1 MNYDTMFFPKC
12 LHFATVITWMSA
24 LGHFRCVRVF
34 NIYIYIGVC
43 ILYIYILYIYKAAHF
58 SNPDRVTATSL
69 TLCVCIYIYFKH
81 DTLV

>member
-24 LGHFRCVRVF
+24 LGHFRCAQVF
-34 NIYIYIGVC
+34 NIYIGVFYIY
-43 ILYIYILYIYKAAHF
+43 IIYILYIYKSAHF

-69 TLCVCIYIYFKH
+69 TLCVCVCIYI
-81 DTLV
+81 LNMIL